1 MINGKK
7 HTPGSNTLKK
17 MKRKAAMEAAAKK
30 ATADKP
36 KAKKAKTKAPVPRP
50 RSERPSK
57 SRKPGDAREY
67 SSFDKKSSSSSAPV
81 PRPRSERPTKMTKL
95 KGKVA
100 DLPSKKKAAMTAGAD
115 AKVKADAAREKVL
128 KKSKGSAADIA
139 YAKKIRGI

>member
-1 MINGKK
+1 MPTVMINGKK

-36 KAKKAKTKAPVPRP
+36 KAKKAKTKAPTPRP
-50 RSERPSK
+50 RSERPK
-57 SRKPGDAREY
+57 KKPVEGLR
-67 SSFDKKSSSSSAPV
+67 V
-81 PRPRSERPTKMTKL
+81 PQGPTVTKL

-115 AKVKADAAREKVL
+115 AKVKADAAREKML
-128 KKSKGSAADIA
+128 KKSKGSAADMT

>member
-1 MINGKK
+1 MPTVMINGKK

-36 KAKKAKTKAPVPRP
+36 KAKKAKTKAPTPRP
-50 RSERPSK
+50 RSERPK
-57 SRKPGDAREY
+57 KKPVEGLR
-67 SSFDKKSSSSSAPV
+67 V
-81 PRPRSERPTKMTKL
+81 PQGPTVTKL

-100 DLPSKKKAAMTAGAD
+100 DLPSKKRAAMTAGAD

>member
-36 KAKKAKTKAPVPRP
+36 KAKKAKTKAPKPRA
-50 RSERPSK
+50 RGDRPETVKESPIPK
-57 SRKPGDAREY
+57 GN
-67 SSFDKKSSSSSAPV
+67 SSSPVGKPSTYGKTRSVSS
-81 PRPRSERPTKMTKL
+81 
-95 KGKVA
+95 GKPKA
-100 DLPSKKKAAMTAGAD
+100 KPSTAVAD

-139 YAKKIRGI
+139 YAKRIRGI

>member
-30 ATADKP
+30 ATANKP
-36 KAKKAKTKAPVPRP
+36 KAKKAKTKAPKPAGRRP
-50 RSERPSK
+50 ATVKESPIPKGNDPSPGGK
-57 SRKPGDAREY
+57 APSWKKPGF
-67 SSFDKKSSSSSAPV
+67 FDKK
-81 PRPRSERPTKMTKL
+81 K
-95 KGKVA
+95 
-100 DLPSKKKAAMTAGAD
+100 PSTSTAVAD